1 MRLPS
6 RFDPEVSLA
15 IERAAVR
22 GWPAEEVEEVEG
34 WVLRRTEGVGRRRS
48 NSMLPPVEAGVAVRT
63 MEMAFATAEELGFP
77 TTVQVSPAEMHLAL
91 DEALEDRGLE
101 LGGST
106 LVLTGA
112 LAVRAPS
119 LAVELGRLDDGWVEA
134 WAAVAGEVGAE
145 ETAAKVL
152 SQLGENARFAVVR
165 EAGEPVAVA
174 VGVVDEAWLGVFSLT
189 VATRALRRG
198 IASAVMDA
206 LERWAV
212 ERGASGVY
220 LQVETDNAPA
230 LALYARRGM
239 VVSHS
244 YHYRG

>member
-1 MRLPS
+1 M
-6 RFDPEVSLA
+6 A

-22 GWPAEEVEEVEG
+22 AWPAEEVEEVEG

-48 NSMLPPVEAGVAVRT
+48 NSILPPVEAGVAVRT

-77 TTVQVSPAEMHLAL
+77 LTVQVSPAEMHLSL
-91 DEALEDRGLE
+91 DEALEDRGLVV
-101 LGGST
+101 GGST
-106 LVLTGA
+106 LVLAGA
-112 LAVRAPS
+112 LAVRVPTM
-119 LAVELGRLDDGWVEA
+119 AVELGRLDGAWVEA
-134 WAAVAGEVGAE
+134 WAAVAGEVGAQ

-152 SQLGENARFAVVR
+152 SQLGDKARFAVVR

-174 VGVVDEAWLGVFSLT
+174 VGVVDGAWLGVFSLT
-189 VATRALRRG
+189 VAPQALRRG

-206 LERWAV
+206 LERWAA
-212 ERGASGVY
+212 ERGTTGVY

-239 VVSHS
+239 AVAHS
-244 YHYRG
+244 YHYRA